1 MNIINKLLPKNI
13 VETNLKR
20 LSRFLDLTKDPYV
33 PLENPDESDQIEAEK
48 KTIPHDHWFDD
59 VPRPEEE
66 IADNYASRHEYTPDF
81 EKTAEDVVTMHE
93 KMYRM
98 ATARYNPFSIG
109 GSENCD
115 SDIDCPIGGSE
126 QWHDSKP
133 G

>member
-1 MNIINKLLPKNI
+1 MIMNIINKLLPKKI

-33 PLENPDESDQIEAEK
+33 PIEPEK

-81 EKTAEDVVTMHE
+81 EKSAEEVVTMHE
-93 KMYRM
+93 KMYRI
-98 ATARYNPFSIG
+98 ATAKYNPFAV
-109 GSENCD
+109 
-115 SDIDCPIGGSE
+115 GGSE
-126 QWHDSKP
+126 QLGGSEEWHDSKP